1 MSKIKVLFNMVVAA
15 IIYPFKKSSFKDK
28 NIWLIGGH
36 AGDIYD
42 DNSKFLYEYILR
54 NNKENIDIYWIINE
68 DSKVKNKIPGKTL
81 IKGSIDNYLYY
92 YNAKVIIF
100 SHAPSADIAPYN
112 FVVPILNKFHKN
124 TFKVFLNH
132 GAISFKKRK
141 PMNAK
146 LKKLIDDLMKSYN
159 MATAISDFE
168 ENIMVNEWGMNKDAV
183 CVLGSARQ
191 DNLPLNTKPKTN
203 DILYM
208 PTWRDWI
215 KFNDG
220 KFIDTEYFKNIM
232 SLLND
237 EKLNNI
243 LDEKNVNIKFY
254 MHHLMH
260 EFIDDIKENISGKR
274 IIFLDKD
281 VTLADEITSSIANI
295 TDYSGVAMDFMYMNR
310 PILFYQFDIDKYKSE
325 VGSYIDLDKEM
336 FGYISHNKDE
346 AVNQLINLIE
356 SGFEVKQNQEEAR
369 NKFFRYN
376 DNDNCERIYNTIL
389 KKMNNV

>member
-1 MSKIKVLFNMVVAA
+1 MSKIKMLFNMIVAA

-42 DNSKFLYEYILR
+42 DNSKFLYEYILK

-92 YNAKVIIF
+92 YNAKVVIF

-112 FVVPILNKFHKN
+112 FAVPILNIFHKK

-146 LKKLIDDLMKSYN
+146 LKKLIDNLMKSYN
-159 MATAISDFE
+159 MATAISNFE
-168 ENIMVNEWGMNKDAV
+168 ENIMVNEWGMSEDTV
-183 CVLGSARQ
+183 CILGSARQ

-220 KFIDTEYFKNIM
+220 KFTDTEYFKNIM

-243 LDEKNVNIKFY
+243 LEVKDVNIKFY

-260 EFIDDIKENISGKR
+260 EFIDDIKENINGKR

-310 PILFYQFDIDKYKSE
+310 PILFYQFDIDKYKNE

-336 FGYISHNKDE
+336 FGYVAHNKDE

-356 SGFEVKQNQEEAR
+356 SGFEVKQDQKEAR
-369 NKFFRYN
+369 DKFFRYN
-376 DNDNCERIYNTIL
+376 DNDNCKRIYNTIL
-389 KKMNNV
+389 KKINNV

>member
-1 MSKIKVLFNMVVAA
+1 
-15 IIYPFKKSSFKDK
+15 
-28 NIWLIGGH
+28 
-36 AGDIYD
+36 
-42 DNSKFLYEYILR
+42 
-54 NNKENIDIYWIINE
+54 
-68 DSKVKNKIPGKTL
+68 
-81 IKGSIDNYLYY
+81 
-92 YNAKVIIF
+92 
-100 SHAPSADIAPYN
+100 
-112 FVVPILNKFHKN
+112 
-124 TFKVFLNH
+124 
-132 GAISFKKRK
+132 
-141 PMNAK
+141 MNAK

-159 MATAISDFE
+159 IATAISDFE

>member
-310 PILFYQFDIDKYKSE
+310 PILFYQFDIDKYKNE

-346 AVNQLINLIE
+346 AVNELINLIE

>member
-112 FVVPILNKFHKN
+112 FAVPILNKFHKK

-132 GAISFKKRK
+132 GAISFKRRK

>member
-42 DNSKFLYEYILR
+42 DNSKFLYEYILK

-112 FVVPILNKFHKN
+112 FAVPILNKFHKK

-132 GAISFKKRK
+132 GAISFKRRK

-159 MATAISDFE
+159 IATAISDFE
-168 ENIMVNEWGMNKDAV
+168 ENIMVNEWKMNKDAV

>member
-132 GAISFKKRK
+132 GAISFKRRK

-168 ENIMVNEWGMNKDAV
+168 ENIMVNEWKMNKDAV

-346 AVNQLINLIE
+346 AVNELINLIE